1 MKILSGNLWLWL
13 RHTRPGASM
22 DVVQGMYSLILHSY
36 AAVSAQA
43 EKTHCDNGLSNS
55 LCYRVPE

>member
-43 EKTHCDNGLSNS
+43 EKNTL
-55 LCYRVPE
+55 